1 MAMDA
6 IVSTEEISRMPLFV
20 FFKDSSCK
28 RCHKHYFRANI
39 YLLTTLDVNG
49 AALACVLSQ
58 CIVLIGIIS
67 LTLLWKLIK
76 QVDQVPPTCKDLP
89 FQRFIR
95 NAASLAARLD
105 QR

>member
-1 MAMDA
+1 MFSSKIQVVRDVTNITLEPIFIFLLRLMSMVQPLP
-6 IVSTEEISRMPLFV
+6 VSSP
-20 FFKDSSCK
+20 S
-28 RCHKHYFRANI
+28 
-39 YLLTTLDVNG
+39 
-49 AALACVLSQ
+49 
-58 CIVLIGIIS
+58 IIS

-95 NAASLAARLD
+95 NASLAARLD